1 MVRYISYNDFLG
13 SFPSGKG
20 KPITLQISSKQDK
33 FVSTFEIKTA
43 DLGYIGEGDIYI
55 YISL

>member
-1 MVRYISYNDFLG
+1 MVHYISYNDFLG

-55 YISL
+55 SL